1 MTTSPAA
8 GSVARNQYGT
18 FAVHAPTEPQ
28 LKFAARLVATK
39 DTTGLEDDYE
49 AYRSGRMNKKAA
61 SRFIDELLSRPDAA
75 TGPVAIRKP
84 ASAKQTDLIKR
95 LATERVWAPT
105 PDSTPDAL
113 KAIGW
118 IDQVLMDEAVESWQA
133 SKGIDHLFASPKA
146 QAAAAPAAELE
157 SGMYRVGETIY
168 KVYRA
173 VHGSGRMCAKELV
186 VGWTCEGHEST
197 DGPIGNV
204 TYCDGTCRSG
214 EVTATFEYRGL
225 ATRFVT
231 ADARMSLED
240 AKAFGAIYGV
250 CCQCGATLTAEASI
264 EAGIGPVCAGKI

>member
-18 FAVHAPTEPQ
+18 FAVHAPSAAQ
-28 LKFAARLVATK
+28 LKFAARLVAER
-39 DTTGLEDDYE
+39 DITGLEDDYQ
-49 AYRSGRMNKKAA
+49 AYATGRMNKKAA
-61 SRFIDELLSRPDAA
+61 SRFIDELLARPEVA
-75 TGPVAIRKP
+75 TGPVAIKRP
-84 ASAKQTDLIKR
+84 ASTKQTDLIKR
-95 LATERVWAPT
+95 LATERVWGPAT
-105 PDSTPDAL
+105 DADTA

-133 SKGIDHLFASPKA
+133 SKGLDHLFASPKA
-146 QAAAAPAAELE
+146 RATAAPAAELE
-157 SGMYRVGETIY
+157 SGMYRVGETVY

-186 VGWTCEGHEST
+186 V
-197 DGPIGNV
+197 DGP
-204 TYCDGTCRSG
+204 G
-214 EVTATFEYRGL
+214 EAHFDYRGL